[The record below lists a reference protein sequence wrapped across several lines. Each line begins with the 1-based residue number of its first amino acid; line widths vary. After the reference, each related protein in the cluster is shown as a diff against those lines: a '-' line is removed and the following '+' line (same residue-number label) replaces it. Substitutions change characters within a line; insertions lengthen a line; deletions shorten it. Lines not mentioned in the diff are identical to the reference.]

1 MSVVPPIINTTS
13 TESNVSSLTDYVTN
27 WLDDKVMNTGNSRL
41 TELIQEIDVITHKNI
56 SGETGTKSVVPIED
70 NSVGLW
76 GKETLNMRVPSM
88 KNISQGY
95 EDISENDVL
104 NIDFSGTWEDTNDL
118 SNPIKI
124 LEPTCITNSVATT
137 VVANKGDVERNEIVV
152 DLTVENGKINN
163 NNNVLNDKIPTGVM
177 GINKVSG
184 RWHYTTNCFILIIH
198 CPFRMCWKKLIQQR
212 NGGKGR
218 W

>member
-70 NSVGLW
+70 DSVGLW

-184 RWHYTTNCFILIIH
+184 RWHYTTN
-198 CPFRMCWKKLIQQR
+198 
-212 NGGKGR
+212 
-218 W
+218 